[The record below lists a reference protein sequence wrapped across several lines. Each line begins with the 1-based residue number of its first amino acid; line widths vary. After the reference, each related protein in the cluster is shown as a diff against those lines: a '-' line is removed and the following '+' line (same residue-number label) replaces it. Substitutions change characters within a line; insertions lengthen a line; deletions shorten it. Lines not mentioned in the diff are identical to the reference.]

1 MDGDEDGKV
10 IDQGSLGR
18 LDLARRR
25 LGGHA
30 ALEAA
35 PGGEECFLR
44 VAFTLP
50 EKAAWAPA
58 GFEVAS
64 QQLALPRVPIS
75 GGAQSSAKPLKLT
88 RTAERI
94 TVAGDGF
101 TVVFDRSE
109 GTISKLERNGRNLL
123 ARGGGPKLHLWRSP
137 HRNDDMWAYNDWMR
151 NGLMDLKRETVRLEA
166 EEVDANA
173 VRVEVG
179 VMATGR
185 NGFRVLHS
193 AMYTVEPEG
202 SIAVDNAVM
211 PQGRRI
217 PIARLGVR
225 LLLDKQ
231 LDQFTY
237 LGRGPMENYPDRKRG
252 FDVGLYTSTVREN
265 MTPYAKP
272 MECGNHE
279 DVRWAGLSGKKL
291 PGLIAQAD
299 PDRGLLAV
307 SALPYTDEVMTPIE
321 YTVDLPPSESTVVTL
336 AAKTL
341 GVGSNGCGPPHS
353 TSASSG
359 PTRRRSLT
367 CSTRSRRAP
376 PATCPPWGG
385 ASCRRIAR
393 PVLAHRGQNGR
404 VELQAPPCAC
414 IEYTLDGTTWTPYA
428 KPFEHP
434 AAGIFPV
441 RARAEHR
448 KLRGRGRLWCG
459 RRAHRLERCQR

>member
-1 MDGDEDGKV
+1 M
-10 IDQGSLGR
+10 
-18 LDLARRR
+18 
-25 LGGHA
+25 
-30 ALEAA
+30 
-35 PGGEECFLR
+35 
-44 VAFTLP
+44 
-50 EKAAWAPA
+50 
-58 GFEVAS
+58 
-64 QQLALPRVPIS
+64 PRVPMM
-75 GGAQSSAKPLKLT
+75 GGAGGSSAKPLELT
-88 RTAERI
+88 RSTGRI

-101 TVVFDRSE
+101 TIVFDRSE
-109 GTISKLERNGRNLL
+109 GTITKLERNGRNLL

-137 HRNDDMWAYNDWMR
+137 HRNDDMWAYDEWVR
-151 NGLMDLKRETVRLEA
+151 TGLTELKRETVRFDA

-185 NGFRVLHS
+185 NGFSVLHS
-193 AMYTVEPEG
+193 AMYTVEREG
-202 SIAVDNAVM
+202 TITVDNAVM

-279 DVRWAGLSGKKL
+279 DVHWAALTGKDL

-321 YTVDLPPSESTVVTL
+321 YTVDLPASESTVVTL
-336 AAKTL
+336 AVKTL
-341 GVGSNGCGPPHS
+341 GVGSNGCGPRRS
-353 TSASSG
+353 TSTSSG
-359 PTRRRSLT
+359 PTQRRSPT

-385 ASCRRIAR
+385 ASCRRIASSR
-393 PVLAHRGQNGR
+393 CSRTAGATAASRL
-404 VELQAPPCAC
+404 LS
-414 IEYTLDGTTWTPYA
+414 TT
-428 KPFEHP
+428 
-434 AAGIFPV
+434 
-441 RARAEHR
+441 
-448 KLRGRGRLWCG
+448 
-459 RRAHRLERCQR
+459 RAHASNTPSMAQRGPRMQSPSSTPQPGPSQCVPGQSTCKPTRAWLRLVRSTCGPAGRCQR